1 VFDYGIA
8 LKQHNGKLVL
18 RRLVAVMHL
27 LFVVKGNRQSPYLKS
42 LMFSLL
48 VLVYECDLKLPSW
61 QMFRHNFQVYN
72 EEAGEMS
79 FGLLARCVLG
89 DTLQSKFDHLN
100 DMYTLIH
107 TYRSIDADVR
117 ADASDNAPREAW
129 RKHVETG
136 SEELDATIAWLKALL
151 RRIKHNDLKVYND
164 AGKDGVGKKKTQ
176 FKSASWAAA
185 NMILRKKEG
194 PMWTQDTPCIDIAPM
209 MEACKATFFHTEWGW
224 RIKDVW
230 PELTPIVN
238 PNLPRLP
245 LAEMPEEEASDLE
258 LDPAVANDQEI
269 VAAESGEEEMEEEG
283 DEEYNGMEEARML
296 ACINNNSRDI
306 DARGESV
313 SWKQWGAGLSTA
325 NITTESRTERRVRSR
340 RVGDAAFPMVNPDTF
355 RWDLVDHSKR
365 RKK

>member
-1 VFDYGIA
+1 VFDYGIS
-8 LKQHNGKLVL
+8 LKQHNGRMVL
-18 RRLVAVMHL
+18 RRMVAVMHL

-42 LMFSLL
+42 LLFSLL
-48 VLVYECDLKLPSW
+48 VLVYECSLKLPSW
-61 QMFRHNFQVYN
+61 QMFTKNFQVYN

-107 TYRSIDADVR
+107 TYRAIDGDIRADV
-117 ADASDNAPREAW
+117 SDNAPREAW

-151 RRIKHNDLKVYND
+151 RRIKHNDLKIYND

-185 NMILRKKEG
+185 NMILRKREG
-194 PMWTQDTPCIDIAPM
+194 PMWTHDTPCIDIAPM
-209 MEACKATFFHTEWGW
+209 MQACRTTFFHTEWGW

-230 PELTPIVN
+230 PELTPLID
-238 PNLPRLP
+238 PNLRRF
-245 LAEMPEEEASDLE
+245 AFDEMPEEEPSDHDPE
-258 LDPAVANDQEI
+258 PAVENEQDP
-269 VAAESGEEEMEEEG
+269 VAAECEEEDEG
-283 DEEYNGMEEARML
+283 EGKHDGMEETRML
-296 ACINNNSRDI
+296 ASINHCSRDI

-313 SWKQWGAGLSTA
+313 TWKQWGGVDTR
-325 NITTESRTERRVRSR
+325 NITMEARGERRVRSR
-340 RVGDAAFPMVNPDTF
+340 RTGDENFPMVNPDSF

-365 RKK
+365 RKR